1 MKNNAALNRFGT
13 YCGWT
18 ALGLA
23 SIYAVTWSA
32 NKLFGDPSDG
42 ILMVFTVFGLFVLW
56 HMAESA
62 VASEERQKRWDKE
75 EELRKKERAILK
87 G

>member
-1 MKNNAALNRFGT
+1 MKNNAVLNRFGT

-23 SIYAVTWSA
+23 SIYAVTWST
-32 NKLFGDPSDG
+32 NKLFGDPAYG
-42 ILMVFTVFGLFVLW
+42 ILLVFSIFGMFVLW
-56 HMAESA
+56 HMAESS
-62 VASEERQKRWDKE
+62 VASEERQKRWDRE